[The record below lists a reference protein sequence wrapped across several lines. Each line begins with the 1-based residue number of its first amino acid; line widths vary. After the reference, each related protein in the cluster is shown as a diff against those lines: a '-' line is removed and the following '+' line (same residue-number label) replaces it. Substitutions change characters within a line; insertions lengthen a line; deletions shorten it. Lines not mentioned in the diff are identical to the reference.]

1 MREPSQPAVVLPVV
15 SPGDTSGFGRELVA
29 RTAAVPPTTPSIKHK
44 GAIVTVT
51 PTVKRAPYADAG
63 GDRWTKLSSARYVV
77 TPASEV
83 SLRARMTSVR
93 LAV

>member
-15 SPGDTSGFGRELVA
+15 SPGDTSGFGRERVA

-44 GAIVTVT
+44 GAIITV

-63 GDRWTKLSSARYVV
+63 GDRWTKLSSVRYVV
-77 TPASEV
+77 TTASEV